1 MWCAVSNSIIF
12 QSFLWPTTIWI
23 MQIKRE
29 RERILIYLFAQ
40 TIKMNIQAFVS
51 YLLSVVRTV
60 GDLTK
65 ASRLWIVFV
74 DLGYIG
80 HCWGFDQ
87 ISHLSASESISKYW
101 FTITL
106 GQMRAYFLG
115 NTITLKI
122 LQVMSCWHGDMKA
135 TRRAKAKCQH
145 LPQLGINL

>member
-1 MWCAVSNSIIF
+1 
-12 QSFLWPTTIWI
+12 

-80 HCWGFDQ
+80 HC
-87 ISHLSASESISKYW
+87 
-101 FTITL
+101 
-106 GQMRAYFLG
+106 
-115 NTITLKI
+115 
-122 LQVMSCWHGDMKA
+122 
-135 TRRAKAKCQH
+135 
-145 LPQLGINL
+145 